1 MEYIQHIN
9 PSNVYNDPE
18 CGYALHPEVMAKVPG
33 TFSILAVIATICTII
48 GFLCLFD
55 KNGEVSPTV
64 SDADMIATQKIT
76 EIAGATITETAGVPV
91 VIDVGDG
98 GETGSKEAMR
108 DYTVSEALR
117 TRQFWTICGN
127 LMLAVF
133 TISFV
138 YSDWKLIAQVGC
150 I

>member
-1 MEYIQHIN
+1 
-9 PSNVYNDPE
+9 
-18 CGYALHPEVMAKVPG
+18 
-33 TFSILAVIATICTII
+33 
-48 GFLCLFD
+48 
-55 KNGEVSPTV
+55 
-64 SDADMIATQKIT
+64 MIATQKIT

-138 YSDWKLIAQVGC
+138 YSDWKLIAQSYFLIGDDQFLLSLNMAAA